1 MNGPYNE
8 PELSPEKSLAVIQT
22 MINTARNQISE
33 SGHLYLLWG
42 WVVCVCAIAQFVLM
56 NYFKYEHH
64 YMVWMLTWAAFIY
77 QMIYLARNKRKE
89 RVKTYADSL
98 IGFVWLVFV
107 VLMFLFG
114 FLFGSEM
121 GDKYYRMINPGFL
134 ALYGMPTF
142 LSGIILKF
150 RPLIIGGVFC
160 WVLSVA
166 ATFIP
171 YDYQLLLLALAMI
184 VAWIIPGY
192 AFRSKYKKEN
202 A

>member
-1 MNGPYNE
+1 MSNLNPE
-8 PELSPEKSLAVIQT
+8 PDFSAEKSLAVIQT

-42 WVVCVCAIAQFVLM
+42 WVVFVCAIAQFVLL
-56 NYFKYEHH
+56 NYFNYEHH
-64 YMVWMLTWAAFIY
+64 YNVWMLTWAAFIY
-77 QMIYLARNKRKE
+77 QMIYLARKKRKE
-89 RVKTYADSL
+89 KVRTYADSL
-98 IGFVWLVFV
+98 IGFVWLAFV

-114 FLFGSEM
+114 FLFGREM
-121 GDKYYRMINPGFL
+121 GHEYYRMISPGFL

-150 RPLIIGGVFC
+150 RPLIIGGIFC
-160 WVLSVA
+160 WLLSA
-166 ATFIP
+166 AASFIP
-171 YDYQLLLLALAMI
+171 YEYQLLLLALAMV